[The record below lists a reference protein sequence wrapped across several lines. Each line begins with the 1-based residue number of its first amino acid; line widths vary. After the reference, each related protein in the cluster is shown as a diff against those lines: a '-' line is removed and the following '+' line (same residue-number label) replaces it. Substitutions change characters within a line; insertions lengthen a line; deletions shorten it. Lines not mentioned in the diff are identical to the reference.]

1 MKKLQIV
8 FWIITTAFVLSLT
21 TLGALVPDSDSGT
34 NNSNNHYQCDENGSL
49 IRCSGQVDCVNVQ
62 GANFDCVRNK
72 CVYKGSQGP
81 CSDGTPIG
89 QCSKNSPGLRCIEGP
104 LGSPSLAKIINDPCC
119 TGGTTP
125 TTQPYGCNNDG
136 WCNPAYGETIQ
147 NCPGDCTCNNDG
159 KCDPPTETPET
170 CQDCKGIT
178 PSDNDDAAYF
188 KNKTISVEEYN
199 RIYFIIY
206 QDRIANGTKFT
217 DDELSDILEY
227 SKSNNDE
234 KDLSGKLYTT
244 GSKSNEI
251 IGDIL
256 TRAGANFGTVRGGS
270 GGNCYMWTDVDGNSC
285 CHDDTNWPGYC
296 YAGKICDITTGY
308 CESSNQTTTTT
319 LGGGSGCYMTTDID
333 GETCCHD
340 STNWPGFCWPNKI
353 CDPTTGYCTSGGTT
367 TTTSGGTTTTTQS
380 TTTCN
385 QKCTILGYSYSYCA
399 AGSCYSGDVQ
409 SIGTCPTGYPTC
421 CCNNGWTTTTA
432 PSTTCTDHSQCSQTC
447 STSCPKGV
455 YGCCSG
461 CQIGQCQGGQCVCY
475 TSTSYCSSPAYQVG
489 AKCQGGTTTT
499 TPPGTCYDSDGGKNY
514 LTPGI
519 CSDGGTPVKDTCSG
533 TDILV
538 ESYCNTANGNCNTY
552 GVRLFSPIW
561 QRLQV
566 HYGPR
571 NRGGLLQQRWNDN
584 NNHTS
589 HQMRLY
595 LWKQRIQILQL
606 RILIMLSTLPHKHRI
621 MLRPRKR
628 HMLLHKLRKRILQ
641 RHRRRNSTKLPTRLR
656 NDDYNNTT
664 RHHMRFYLWKQR
676 IQILQLRILIMLST
690 LPHKYRIMLRT
701 RKRNMLLHK
710 LRKRILQ
717 RHRRRNSTKLPTRLR
732 KDHDN
737 NDTKHHNVRPKMRHP
752 GI

>member
-552 GVRLFSPIW
+552 GVSCSA
-561 QRLQV
+561 Q
-566 HYGPR
+566 YGSGYRCITDLGTGAAYCSNVGTTTTTTPATR
-571 NRGGLLQQRWNDN
+571 CDYTCGSSGYKFYHCAYSSCSAPFHTNTGSCSGLGSGTCCCTNCGNGYCSATDGETAQNCPQDCAK
-584 NNHTS
+584 TTTTTTPS
-589 HQMRLY
+589 TTTCAQ
-595 LWKQRIQILQL
+595 KCGILGYSYWYC
-606 RILIMLSTLPHKHRI
+606 STGAC
-621 MLRPRKR
+621 
-628 HMLLHKLRKRILQ
+628 
-641 RHRRRNSTKLPTRLR
+641 TKAGSIESIGTCPSGYINCCCT
-656 NDDYNNTT
+656 NTA
-664 RHHMRFYLWKQR
+664 
-676 IQILQLRILIMLST
+676 S
-690 LPHKYRIMLRT
+690 
-701 RKRNMLLHK
+701 
-710 LRKRILQ
+710 
-717 RHRRRNSTKLPTRLR
+717 
-732 KDHDN
+732 
-737 NDTKHHNVRPKMRHP
+737 
-752 GI
+752 